1 MRSDYPLYLVATI
14 CFIVAVYA
22 YTAFVDTTLYI
33 YALAV
38 LGIVFIGLGY
48 IARPKS
54 AAISPTTVKP
64 IIPPKPSTE
73 ETPEVEAKEETKKK
87 TPKKRA
93 RKKKATRRRKKAT

>member
-1 MRSDYPLYLVATI
+1 MRTDYPLYIVAII
-14 CFIVAVYA
+14 CFVVAVYA
-22 YTAFVDTTLYI
+22 YTAPTDTTLYI

-54 AAISPTTVKP
+54 SVLSPTEVKP
-64 IIPPKPSTE
+64 IIPQKPSTE

-87 TPKKRA
+87 TPRKRA
-93 RKKKATRRRKKAT
+93 RKKKATRRRKKTT